1 MFFLFNL
8 RLSDKRSLV
17 RYSAFKTIIDLIYQ
31 EMFKIRSQ
39 IAGMARLIVDED
51 ENIKRM
57 LIVALLLLFNF
68 I

>member
-1 MFFLFNL
+1 
-8 RLSDKRSLV
+8 
-17 RYSAFKTIIDLIYQ
+17 
-31 EMFKIRSQ
+31 MFKIRSQ